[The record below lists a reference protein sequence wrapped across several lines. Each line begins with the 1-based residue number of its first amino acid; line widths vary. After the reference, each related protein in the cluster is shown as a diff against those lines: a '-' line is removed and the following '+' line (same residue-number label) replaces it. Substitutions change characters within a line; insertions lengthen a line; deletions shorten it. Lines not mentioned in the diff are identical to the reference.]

1 MLNTALAVLCFIFDD
16 MDMPTLVRC
25 LVGPLLGALIGYVTN
40 YIAVRMLFWPYK
52 EKRIGRLRLPFTPGI
67 IPKRQPAIAA
77 AVGAAVSR
85 NLFTGEDLKELLLEE
100 KTEARLVERVTA
112 WVETSPDMEEPRR
125 TMEELALSVVSPE
138 QYEALRADLT
148 SLIADRLVAGAE
160 KLDIEKIIMEEGSRF
175 ISERKLLMRFILGKQ
190 IALKEEQQ
198 QKLLEGI
205 GMSIRIAIR
214 EKGREKLR
222 PVIRQQID
230 EFLAHPPTR
239 PEGLGDEDALRNTI
253 RTIYRM
259 IVGGVGDHFSEMLD
273 IASVVENKILSMEP
287 RELEALVLSVMRR
300 ELRAI
305 VSLGALLGF
314 LLGLLTLFTTL

>member
-1 MLNTALAVLCFIFDD
+1 MTIALSVLCFAFSDLPDLARYLI
-16 MDMPTLVRC
+16 
-25 LVGPLLGALIGYVTN
+25 GPLLGALIGYVTN

-52 EKRIGRLRLPFTPGI
+52 EKRIGRFRLPFTPGI

-85 NLFTGEDLKELLLEE
+85 NLFTGEDLKKLLLEE
-100 KTEARLVERVTA
+100 RTETRLVERVTA
-112 WVETSPDMEEPRR
+112 WVETSPEMEEPRR

-148 SLIADRLVAGAE
+148 SLIADRLIGGAE
-160 KLDIEKIIMEEGSRF
+160 KVNFEELLGDVTTAYFSENRSAMDRIAYGYLNEERLNKIAAALRAY
-175 ISERKLLMRFILGKQ
+175 ISEN
-190 IALKEEQQ
+190 
-198 QKLLEGI
+198 
-205 GMSIRIAIR
+205 
-214 EKGREKLR
+214 GREKLQ
-222 PVIRQQID
+222 PIIRQQID
-230 EFLAHPPTR
+230 EFLAHPPKR
-239 PEGLGDEDALRNTI
+239 PEGLGDADALRNTV

-287 RELEALVLSVMRR
+287 RELEKLVLSVMRR
-300 ELRAI
+300 ELQAI

-314 LLGLLTLFTTL
+314 LLGLLMLFTTL